1 MYSRDQLLSLAS
13 SPLSQTATFGKQ
25 SSIPAEISRS
35 PEKSSY
41 SYSQSLGKSPR
52 TGSNLSMSAS
62 RNNQSSISALQ
73 QSSSPTGSSPTIV
86 SNGFGKIGRE
96 RSGSNGNGGST
107 TARSP
112 GGAFNFNGPIS
123 PTKMSALSAQLKGS
137 SVGGGTTTSAS
148 SIQADQQPSSDT
160 GGSVKTNGKE
170 EQFDMEL

>member
-35 PEKSSY
+35 PEKSNY

-52 TGSNLSMSAS
+52 TGSSNLSMSAS
-62 RNNQSSISALQ
+62 RNQSSISALQ
-73 QSSSPTGSSPTIV
+73 QSSSPTIV
-86 SNGFGKIGRE
+86 SNGFSKIGRE
-96 RSGSNGNGGST
+96 RSGSNGNGNGL
-107 TARSP
+107 ARSP

-137 SVGGGTTTSAS
+137 SVGGNATSVN
-148 SIQADQQPSSDT
+148 SIQVDQQPPSDT
-160 GGSVKTNGKE
+160 GGTAKVTGKE